1 MNSRVPTTGG
11 ASSILDTI
19 DHIQKVQRYLGIM
32 IAELIFRSHSHDAS
46 KLMPPEL
53 DGYAGLSDAVRGL
66 QYGTDEYRAAFAPF
80 KGIIKHHYE
89 ANDHH
94 PEHFPDSDISKMNL
108 LQIIEM
114 IADWKAASTRNNS
127 TLMDSLDVS
136 FKRFGID
143 EQLAAIVRNTVEAVE
158 W

>member
-1 MNSRVPTTGG
+1 MTSRE
-11 ASSILDTI
+11 AQLLDTI
-19 DHIQKVQRYLGIM
+19 DHIQKVQLYLQQI
-32 IAELIFRSHSHDAS
+32 IDDLQSRLLVHDRS
-46 KLMPPEL
+46 KLLPPEL

-66 QYGTDEYRAAFAPF
+66 KYGTDEYKAAFEPF
-80 KGIIKHHYE
+80 KIIIKHHYE

-94 PEHFPDSDISKMNL
+94 PEHFQSGVAGMDM

-114 IADWKAASTRNNS
+114 VADWKAASTRS
-127 TLMDSLDVS
+127 SDALTPSLDAS

-143 EQLAAIVRNTVEAVE
+143 DQLGLIIRNTVTVLG